1 MDAVEVQ
8 DVKVALQ
15 VWGGCGGRWMR
26 WKPALGCRCLIHTNF
41 SHSLHHIHA
50 TRFNPTKKMP
60 PRAAARGRKPN
71 APPTRSRRG
80 AESPDHSPAHATRSQ
95 SKHDKSSSKGAL
107 KPAPKAPKAPK
118 PKTASRRKHEHS
130 VPPVELAAAV
140 ESEDKDDTEAQEDDE
155 PDELGKEDKERGEC
169 AKSVPKDEERDK
181 SPSRGEKLA
190 EQPSEQP
197 VEEDRPGDCCPAPAS
212 QEAGGGGGEESFPA
226 SQSAHGGGA
235 PQWFA
240 RPAARPAPLQTS
252 VPLPQTSVPPP
263 QTSVPPPPPKKSVEE
278 GEKSP
283 APPPKAPVEERPN
296 GSPGPLPVPPLPPKK
311 PVEGEKSPTPPPQMP
326 VEEERTTGLPD
337 PPPVP
342 PPPPKKPVKEGEE
355 SSTPPP
361 KAPAEEP
368 VPPPPPKK
376 IAEEDGADD
385 SDEDPLDLENGSEDD
400 DVGAAEPD
408 RGKAAAIANTLQLWR
423 KQRKDARGAVAKAL
437 EAWLAD
443 AAAKAAEL
451 STAHGVPLEDVKAM
465 MGSSGKLKKKRGSNE
480 FKAKVWRRTAELNE
494 GKPPGECL
502 DMHQVKAIIKDEP
515 ADAWTEDEL
524 KALKADFI
532 AFDEQRESGKRVTKR
547 AAAQDVTFTCDKIFE
562 EMQSLEQRMGARSFF
577 VIAGASVSDTITP
590 GLYCN
595 SATGQFVPDI
605 LKMPTTALP
614 LTFQRWASLDKAVK
628 PKGQNKR
635 AQVAEMIRSGLNKM
649 FGTITVPVEYKNV
662 REKIEAGMGV
672 RFFGWVENM
681 PWVATSNLGT
691 GGADTINTMWDRL
704 KGDIAE
710 DEHHCLLQEFPRQ
723 EKNYKMWKS
732 KRDAVKAREAEEGD
746 EDKPVAAGLSKIA
759 HGSRKRKSKEM
770 VDTTDEEVVEGMDA
784 VEAPAKKKARKAVDA
799 VEGEVVD
806 VVEEQPKKKAK
817 AKKVSEGGEKGKV
830 KAKGKAKAKETEK
843 EKEKEVVEKTTTD
856 GKRKRKRKAALD
868 NDEEESEDSKSKKV
882 KRAPFRHLTS
892 STPPPRPQPKPAF
905 KNVGQGK
912 TIVPVDVID
921 PAPPAHEH
929 TPTPDLDDPALSYQ
943 NKQWYIRRQKTEQH
957 ARDER
962 ARLGSVEY
970 EARQARKAA
979 KWMAAANT
987 GTAGPS
993 KPPKPSKTLTEVEGE
1008 DSDEFDGGSGSG
1020 SDSESE

>member
-26 WKPALGCRCLIHTNF
+26 WKPALGCRQISLFPSITSMPLDLIPP
-41 SHSLHHIHA
+41 SL
-50 TRFNPTKKMP
+50 R
-60 PRAAARGRKPN
+60 
-71 APPTRSRRG
+71 
-80 AESPDHSPAHATRSQ
+80 
-95 SKHDKSSSKGAL
+95 
-107 KPAPKAPKAPK
+107 PKAQRAPD
-118 PKTASRRKHEHS
+118 PISPGKHEHS

-155 PDELGKEDKERGEC
+155 PDELGEEDKERGER
-169 AKSVPKDEERDK
+169 AKSVPEDKERDK
-181 SPSRGEKLA
+181 SPSHSEKLA

-197 VEEDRPGDCCPAPAS
+197 VEEDRPGGA
-212 QEAGGGGGEESFPA
+212 
-226 SQSAHGGGA
+226 QSL
-235 PQWFA
+235 PV
-240 RPAARPAPLQTS
+240 PPLQTA
-252 VPLPQTSVPPP
+252 VPPP
-263 QTSVPPPPPKKSVEE
+263 PPKKPTSVPPPPPKKSGEE

-311 PVEGEKSPTPPPQMP
+311 PVEGEKSPTLPPQMP
-326 VEEERTTGLPD
+326 VEEERATGLPD
-337 PPPVP
+337 PPPVL
-342 PPPPKKPVKEGEE
+342 PPPPKKPVKEGKE
-355 SSTPPP
+355 SPAPPP

-385 SDEDPLDLENGSEDD
+385 SDEDPLNLENGSDDD
-400 DVGAAEPD
+400 DVGAAEPE
-408 RGKAAAIANTLQLWR
+408 RGKAAAMANTLQLRR
-423 KQRKDARGAVAKAL
+423 KQRKDACGAVAKAL

-451 STAHGVPLEDVKAM
+451 STAHGMPLEDVKAM
-465 MGSSGKLKKKRGSNE
+465 MGSSGKLKKKRGYNE
-480 FKAKVWRRTAELNE
+480 FKAKIWRRTAELNE
-494 GKPPGECL
+494 GKPPGERL
-502 DMHQVKAIIKDEP
+502 DMHQVKAIIRDEP
-515 ADAWTEDEL
+515 VDAWTEDEL

-532 AFDEQRESGKRVTKR
+532 AFDEQHESRKRVTER
-547 AAAQDVTFTCDKIFE
+547 AAAQDVMFTCDKIFE
-562 EMQSLEQRMGARSFF
+562 EMQSLEQRTGTRSFF
-577 VIAGASVSDTITP
+577 VIAGASVNDTITP

-595 SATGQFVPDI
+595 SATGQFVPEI

-614 LTFQRWASLDKAVK
+614 LTFQRWASMDKAVK

-635 AQVAEMIRSGLNKM
+635 AQVAEMIRSGLNEM
-649 FGTITVPVEYKNV
+649 FGTTTVPVEYKNV
-662 REKIEAGMGV
+662 REKIE
-672 RFFGWVENM
+672 
-681 PWVATSNLGT
+681 

-704 KGDIAE
+704 KAGTAGWCDIAE
-710 DEHHCLLQEFPRQ
+710 DEHHCLLQEFPGQ
-723 EKNYKMWKS
+723 EKNYRMWKS
-732 KRDAVKAREAEEGD
+732 KRDTVKAREAEEGG
-746 EDKPVAAGLSKIA
+746 EDKPVAAGPSKIA
-759 HGSRKRKSKEM
+759 RGSRKRKSKEM
-770 VDTTDEEVVEGMDA
+770 VDTTNEEVVEGMDA
-784 VEAPAKKKARKAVDA
+784 VEVPAKKKARKAVDA

-817 AKKVSEGGEKGKV
+817 AKKVSEGGEKGNAKG
-830 KAKGKAKAKETEK
+830 KAKGKVKAKETEK
-843 EKEKEVVEKTTTD
+843 EKEKEKEVVEKTMTD

-868 NDEEESEDSKSKKV
+868 NNEEESEDSKSKKV
-882 KRAPFRHLTS
+882 KRTPFRHLTS

-921 PAPPAHEH
+921 PVPPTHKR
-929 TPTPDLDDPALSYQ
+929 TPTPDLDDPALSHQ
-943 NKQWYIRRQKTEQH
+943 NKQWYIRRRKTEQH

-962 ARLGSVEY
+962 ARL
-970 EARQARKAA
+970 ARKAA

>member
-1 MDAVEVQ
+1 
-8 DVKVALQ
+8 
-15 VWGGCGGRWMR
+15 
-26 WKPALGCRCLIHTNF
+26 
-41 SHSLHHIHA
+41 
-50 TRFNPTKKMP
+50 MP

-71 APPTRSRRG
+71 APPTRSRWG
-80 AESPDHSPAHATRSQ
+80 AESPDHSPARATRSQ

-118 PKTASRRKHEHS
+118 PKTASQRKHEHS

-140 ESEDKDDTEAQEDDE
+140 ESEDEDDTEAQEDDE
-155 PDELGKEDKERGEC
+155 PDELGEEDKEHGER
-169 AKSVPKDEERDK
+169 AKSVPEDEERDK
-181 SPSRGEKLA
+181 SPPHTEKLA
-190 EQPSEQP
+190 KQPSEQP
-197 VEEDRPGDCCPAPAS
+197 VEEDRPSGA
-212 QEAGGGGGEESFPA
+212 
-226 SQSAHGGGA
+226 QSL
-235 PQWFA
+235 PV
-240 RPAARPAPLQTS
+240 PPLQTA
-252 VPLPQTSVPPP
+252 VPPLPPKKPVEEGEKSPSPPNKAPMEEEHPNGSPGPLPVPPP

-283 APPPKAPVEERPN
+283 APPPKVPVEERPN
-296 GSPGPLPVPPLPPKK
+296 GSPGPLPVLPLPPKK
-311 PVEGEKSPTPPPQMP
+311 PVEGEKSPTLPPQMP
-326 VEEERTTGLPD
+326 MEEERTTSLPD

-361 KAPAEEP
+361 KAPTEEP
-368 VPPPPPKK
+368 VMPPPPKK

-385 SDEDPLDLENGSEDD
+385 SNEDPLDLENDSDD
-400 DVGAAEPD
+400 DHVGAAEPD

-465 MGSSGKLKKKRGSNE
+465 MGSSGKLKKKRGYDE
-480 FKAKVWRRTAELNE
+480 FKAK
-494 GKPPGECL
+494 PPGERL

-562 EMQSLEQRMGARSFF
+562 EMQSLEQRTGARSFF
-577 VIAGASVSDTITP
+577 VIAGASVNDTITP

-605 LKMPTTALP
+605 LKMPTTALL

-635 AQVAEMIRSGLNKM
+635 AQVAEMIRSGLNEM
-649 FGTITVPVEYKNV
+649 FGTTTVPVEYKNV

-704 KGDIAE
+704 KAGTAGWCDIAE
-710 DEHHCLLQEFPRQ
+710 DEHHHLLQEFPGQ

-732 KRDAVKAREAEEGD
+732 KRDAVKEREAEEGD
-746 EDKPVAAGLSKIA
+746 EDKPVAAGPSKIA
-759 HGSRKRKSKEM
+759 RSGGGDGCGGSAGQ
-770 VDTTDEEVVEGMDA
+770 EE
-784 VEAPAKKKARKAVDA
+784 ARKAVDA

-817 AKKVSEGGEKGKV
+817 AKKVSEGGEKGNAKGKGKG

-843 EKEKEVVEKTTTD
+843 EKEKEVLEKTTTD

-892 STPPPRPQPKPAF
+892 STPPPCPQPKPAF

-912 TIVPVDVID
+912 TIVPVNVID
-921 PAPPAHEH
+921 PAPPTHER
-929 TPTPDLDDPALSYQ
+929 TPTPDPDLDDPALSYQ
-943 NKQWYIRRQKTEQH
+943 NKQWYIRRRKTEQH
-957 ARDER
+957 AREER

-970 EARQARKAA
+970 EARQARK
-979 KWMAAANT
+979 AANT

-1008 DSDEFDGGSGSG
+1008 DNDEFDGGSGSG